1 MILPVGMQLED
12 LVSSQ
17 EGGSWLGEK
26 ANTEEILNKQLLDRT
41 LAAQLFNF
49 SGLLAPA
56 TKI

>member
-49 SGLLAPA
+49 SGLRAPA